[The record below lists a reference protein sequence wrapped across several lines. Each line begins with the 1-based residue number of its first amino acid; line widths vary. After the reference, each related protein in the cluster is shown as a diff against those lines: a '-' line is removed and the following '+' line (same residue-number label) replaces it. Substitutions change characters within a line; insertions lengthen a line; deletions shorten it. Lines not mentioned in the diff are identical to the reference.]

1 MLTVFY
7 AVQGNHLL
15 WKFPVQLQ
23 AIPGQ
28 AYPSS
33 PGGFPDAGYQQRY
46 DLEPLACF
54 PKNRICPRFGGQALQ
69 HFKRDIQMA
78 LLDDS
83 IQINPMLKVKRPTP
97 RKDEKMQDEL
107 GGTS

>member
-1 MLTVFY
+1 
-7 AVQGNHLL
+7 
-15 WKFPVQLQ
+15 
-23 AIPGQ
+23 
-28 AYPSS
+28 
-33 PGGFPDAGYQQRY
+33 
-46 DLEPLACF
+46 
-54 PKNRICPRFGGQALQ
+54 
-69 HFKRDIQMA
+69 MA